1 MKVKFKSILMLI
13 IIFLPISFHLSQTSV
28 TNDLIAKEKELE
40 RKSPANLRTQSDYF
54 DSNEILLID
63 KVYTFYTP
71 NHTLTFENICLQKHY
86 KYLIFLETV
95 TPHNC
100 TVEINIFD
108 PDDKMFYILEESLSD
123 QLTIS
128 FGTAFRGNHTF
139 KVIVKSRENLNIH
152 IKLQR
157 SSRCLY
163 DHIENRHKESIIF
176 YDVNRFGNATK
187 FAHNIDMKT
196 DMMYQFYIH
205 DVSPIVISEP
215 QDVIINKN
223 KNIYILIQLFDPEGT
238 LFNIYELGK
247 PIKLDGT
254 ETFDFGTSKSGTY
267 VFSITVFCEVP
278 YINLA
283 YCVAEDYQI
292 SNVIDANNTDC
303 VEDGDFN
310 ATDFKP
316 EKEDNSNNNPNTPP
330 GGELSTEWILG
341 LLFFLG
347 IGLTGLIFVL
357 LHFRKNKY

>member
-1 MKVKFKSILMLI
+1 MLI
-13 IIFLPISFHLSQTSV
+13 IIFLPVSFYLSQTSV
-28 TNDLIAKEKELE
+28 PKDLFAKEKEFE
-40 RKSPANLRTQSDYF
+40 RKNPANLRTQSDYF
-54 DSNEILLID
+54 DSNGILLID

-100 TVEINIFD
+100 TVKIKIFD
-108 PDDKMFYILEESLSD
+108 PDEKMFHVLNKSLSD
-123 QLTIS
+123 QLTVS
-128 FGTAFRGNHTF
+128 FGTAFSGNHTF
-139 KVIVKSRENLNIH
+139 KVIVRSPENLNIH

-157 SSRCLY
+157 TSKCLY

-187 FAHNIDMKT
+187 FTHNIDMKT
-196 DMMYQFYIH
+196 DMMYQFYIRK
-205 DVSPIVISEP
+205 VSPIA
-215 QDVIINKN
+215 
-223 KNIYILIQLFDPEGT
+223 IYEKRAVNILIQLFDPEDT
-238 LFNIYELGK
+238 VFNIYERGK
-247 PIKLDGT
+247 PINLKGT

-283 YCVAEDYQI
+283 YCVSEDYQI

-310 ATDFKP
+310 VTDSKL
-316 EKEDNSNNNPNTPP
+316 EKEDNSNNNPDTPP
-330 GGELSTEWILG
+330 RGELSTEWILG
-341 LLFFLG
+341 LFFFLG